1 MSKVERLENDVRT
14 LTMEELAAFRE
25 WFREFDADA
34 WDREIETD
42 ALEGK
47 LDDLAGRDLCALTA
61 LVRAPLFEALRHPI

>member
-1 MSKVERLENDVRT
+1 MSKVERLENEVRT
-14 LTMEELAAFRE
+14 LTTEELATFRE

-47 LDDLAGRDLCALTA
+47 LDDLADRSL
-61 LVRAPLFEALRHPI
+61 RAHRAGKSTSI